1 MKINV
6 SNIIRDHIKTL
17 VNDNTKRMGLSD
29 ILTFIL
35 VPIAIAS
42 VLVHFKIYIDNSVN
56 YIISGLAVFT
66 GLLFNVLVII
76 FDILKRENG
85 NQLRLR
91 ILQQVLSNISFTIFL
106 SLFTII
112 IVLLTTVENLCI
124 KLIVNWVSIFLLTE
138 FVFTLLM
145 ILKRM
150 YALFQEEF
158 SRIKKDKGI

>member
-6 SNIIRDHIKTL
+6 SNIIKDHLKTL
-17 VNDNTKRMGLSD
+17 VNDNTKRMGFSD
-29 ILTFIL
+29 ILTFVFL
-35 VPIAIAS
+35 PIAIAS
-42 VLVHFKIYIDNSVN
+42 ALVHFKIYIDNSVN

-85 NQLRLR
+85 DQLRLR

-106 SLFTII
+106 SLFTIV
-112 IVLLTTVENLCI
+112 IVLITTVENLCI